1 MDSPIQE
8 IKEKLDLVDVIS
20 GYIKLSKT
28 GANYRAVCPFHS
40 EKKPSFFVSPTRQL
54 WRCFGCGK
62 NGDAFSFIQEIEGI
76 EFGDAL
82 RLLAQ
87 KAGVKLQRQDPQ
99 VQTQRKRFYEILE
112 TSTKFYEQQL
122 HEGKN
127 GQKAKQYLLN
137 RKITEE
143 SIKKWQIGFAPASW
157 NSLGDFLQK
166 KGFSVGE
173 IKRAGLLLESKN
185 GKVYDRFRA
194 RIIFPIFD
202 LNSQVVGFGG
212 RFFGSLKQEGEEPAK
227 YLNLPNTLLYNKS
240 NILYGLDKAK
250 VAIRKEDNCIL
261 VEGYTDVILSDQAG
275 VNNVVSTSGTALTPQ
290 QLTILKRYSN
300 NLITAFDMDVA
311 GDSATKRGIDL
322 AQAHGFDIRIA
333 MLPEGKDPADVVMD
347 APEQWKKFIKE
358 SRSILDF
365 YFEKAF
371 LSFDKSKI
379 EDKKKISSTL
389 LPIVAKIQN
398 KIEQSHWTKELAKQL
413 DVTEHSVEQE
423 LSKYTNLSTETEPGE
438 EKFKTEKKNRK
449 DLIEERIISLLLNF
463 PERINLVNDEA
474 VACFSEVLRG
484 IIKEFKKDSKEFWK
498 NYQEIDT
505 DDNTKE
511 LLNELALTGEAEKL
525 IREVDDEEEII
536 VSLEELS
543 QIFKKE
549 RLQKLSEEIK
559 QAEAGKESSK
569 VKELSKEF
577 NELAKSL
584 L

>member
-40 EKKPSFFVSPTRQL
+40 ERKPSFFVSPTRQL

-62 NGDAFSFIQEIEGI
+62 NGDVFSFIQEIEGI

-87 KAGVKLQRQDPQ
+87 KAGVKLQRQDPKA
-99 VQTQRKRFYEILE
+99 QTQRKRFYEILE

-122 HEGKN
+122 HEGRN
-127 GQKAKQYLLN
+127 GQKAKEYLLN

-143 SIKKWQIGFAPASW
+143 SIRKWRIGFAPASW

-166 KGFSVGE
+166 KGFPVGE
-173 IKRAGLLLESKN
+173 LKRAGLLLESKN

-212 RFFGSLKQEGEEPAK
+212 RFFGSLKKEEKEPAK

-322 AQAHGFDIRIA
+322 AQAHGFDIRVA

-347 APEQWKKFIKE
+347 SSEEWKKFIKE

-371 LSFDKSKI
+371 SSFDKNKI
-379 EDKKKISSTL
+379 EGKKKISSTL
-389 LPIVAKIQN
+389 LPIIAKIHN

-413 DVTEHSVEQE
+413 DVTEYSIEQE
-423 LSKYTNLSTETEPGE
+423 LNKYAQLSTKVEPGE
-438 EKFKTEKKNRK
+438 EKFKIEKKNRK
-449 DLIEERIISLLLNF
+449 DLIEERIISLLLSF
-463 PERINLVNDEA
+463 PERINLVSDEA
-474 VACFSEVLRG
+474 VACFSEALG
-484 IIKEFKKDSKEFWK
+484 SIIKKFKKDPKEFWK
-498 NYQEIDT
+498 NYQEIET
-505 DDNTKE
+505 DDNIKE
-511 LLNELALTGEAEKL
+511 LLDRLALTGEAEKL
-525 IREVDDEEEII
+525 TREVDDEEEII
-536 VSLEELS
+536 ISLEELS

-549 RLQKLSEEIK
+549 KLQKLSEEIK
-559 QAEAGKESSK
+559 RAEAGKKSSK